1 MYVILV
7 LLWNIFFIKI
17 SWCVIYDSCGLEGC
31 IVYCCCSELEHKDE
45 IYSCSQLENAC
56 VKREVEVKV
65 NKVVAKTQALT
76 AEQVVRQVFP
86 PTRRV
91 PPPPEPLKLFAPNQV
106 SAPQSVTAKLFK
118 SSPGPQ
124 VVTSR
129 LFTPAPAAVQPPQHQ
144 PTSVTA
150 KLFTKATPPQPNPEP
165 QIATSKIFVPRTED
179 MNKGFLTF
187 SDDESG
193 LTSKLFI

>member
-1 MYVILV
+1 MNQIRG
-7 LLWNIFFIKI
+7 
-17 SWCVIYDSCGLEGC
+17 CVNDSCGLERC
-31 IVYCCCSELEHKDE
+31 IVYCCYSELEHKDE
-45 IYSCSQLENAC
+45 IYSYSQLENAC
-56 VKREVEVKV
+56 VKREVEVKKDILV
-65 NKVVAKTQALT
+65 NKVAAETLT

-91 PPPPEPLKLFAPNQV
+91 PPSQV
-106 SAPQSVTAKLFK
+106 TSPQSVTAKLFK

-129 LFTPAPAAVQPPQHQ
+129 LFAPAPTAVQPRSPPQDSGQQRLPPPTPQ

-150 KLFTKATPPQPNPEP
+150 KLFTKAVPPQPNPEP

-193 LTSKLFI
+193 LTSKLFFN